1 MDALADLI
9 AHAESAEGAAAGFTR
24 RHIVALK
31 SIRADLA
38 LAATTERGI
47 DAYRDLLL
55 APTPDEPLTAPKRVR
70 ARWAA
75 LRDLPNDAQLRA
87 DVLALA
93 AELKRDD
100 LLGKAWTIALNDYTG
115 LMDLSTGAYQ
125 PIGSAD
131 DDADAVAA
139 RRAALDAALGIDIVG
154 ANRGPRAQTVL
165 ARADDL
171 LRKLTGLLD
180 IADYDG
186 LAWSPETAQILRDDR
201 AYVQKIRDDHR
212 DALSGRRPP
221 PNHRRR

>member
-31 SIRADLA
+31 SIRADLV

-125 PIGSAD
+125 PIGSDD

-180 IADYDG
+180 IADHDG